1 MHDCLN
7 LDSELLIHWL
17 SILHPPTTYQLE
29 AMVCLDE
36 AELESLSM
44 QLLQQLQGS
53 EYECSSLTLLSGGST
68 NFVYRGT
75 LATPCPTLAGNTVIV
90 KHTKDFLAVGR
101 TFEIDSSRCVRIW
114 NSL

>member
-7 LDSELLIHWL
+7 VNSELLRHQPPF
-17 SILHPPTTYQLE
+17 LHPPTARKVG

-36 AELESLSM
+36 TELESLSI
-44 QLLQQLQGS
+44 QLLQRLQGS

-75 LATPCPTLAGNTVIV
+75 LATPCPTLAGKTVIV